1 MNLGSNPK
9 ISYDMQYEYDGYK
22 SHIVQVIHNPGPPP
36 LCNLKKWKFFP
47 LMEGETKFKLEILL
61 LFS

>member
-1 MNLGSNPK
+1 M
-9 ISYDMQYEYDGYK
+9 SYDMQYEYDGYK